1 MTPLL
6 KRSHQDRPGSPEFL
20 GKSTPKHLRHGPRP
34 LRSKHAANR
43 KNPPPRADASSGRTS
58 PGGRST
64 WYRLA
69 VPRAAFRA
77 LGPAGQPSFPGLLP
91 SKSGPAPPQ
100 PEPHPL
106 PSGSAPASLGRRALP
121 GPGRARRERAC
132 ALAAGRLPGRD
143 LAKLR
148 SAGPRLTGGRA
159 GGGRASVVGRQA
171 RCAGLAPVL
180 CGILEV
186 SSVSSSARGPSPA
199 RSRRHGRTPP
209 RRPLASLAA
218 AAAAPF
224 PPARDKK
231 SRRQERG

>member
-1 MTPLL
+1 M
-6 KRSHQDRPGSPEFL
+6 
-20 GKSTPKHLRHGPRP
+20 
-34 LRSKHAANR
+34 
-43 KNPPPRADASSGRTS
+43 
-58 PGGRST
+58 
-64 WYRLA
+64 
-69 VPRAAFRA
+69 
-77 LGPAGQPSFPGLLP
+77 
-91 SKSGPAPPQ
+91 
-100 PEPHPL
+100 
-106 PSGSAPASLGRRALP
+106 
-121 GPGRARRERAC
+121 
-132 ALAAGRLPGRD
+132 
-143 LAKLR
+143 
-148 SAGPRLTGGRA
+148 
-159 GGGRASVVGRQA
+159 VGRQA